1 MSETDSQKLRRY
13 QDAEQC
19 EVSDPDAW
27 ATIHYGPPAL
37 RGVPDER
44 GMMEFQKV
52 WDKEKHQESESIPK
66 DNAWGCGSSAEVSS
80 FSQHQPRSS
89 KKWNQTG
96 WTESWGMK
104 RFVVILGKGSIKA
117 GCKPFPLVQTV
128 QIPCQLEQLYMSRSS
143 CRVLYCSV
151 HQWYVW
157 SAFGARKTCT
167 LLSPL
172 DTFFS
177 WNPFLL
183 HFCFFWQPF
192 LMPPG
197 FWQLLS
203 HAKTLS
209 RTLIK
214 ISIGFWH
221 LFWPRGANGA
231 SASDQQRLNST
242 IWHGLMVERKTKIIQ
257 NVWFHAVSIC
267 DNLG

>member
-1 MSETDSQKLRRY
+1 
-13 QDAEQC
+13 
-19 EVSDPDAW
+19 
-27 ATIHYGPPAL
+27 
-37 RGVPDER
+37 
-44 GMMEFQKV
+44 
-52 WDKEKHQESESIPK
+52 
-66 DNAWGCGSSAEVSS
+66 
-80 FSQHQPRSS
+80 
-89 KKWNQTG
+89 
-96 WTESWGMK
+96 MK
-104 RFVVILGKGSIKA
+104 RFVVILAKGSIKA

-221 LFWPRGANGA
+221 LVWPRGANGA

-257 NVWFHAVSIC
+257 TYGSMRFPFVTIRLDVELGKWLWSLWRHYTCGLDTFHPVCGGVAMISSKIPKVFT
-267 DNLG
+267 LT